1 MSVNVCNELRRAKSR
16 LSNSCLTEGA
26 ELTANSLNSEE
37 ISVGC
42 VGCSTVEIGE

>member
-1 MSVNVCNELRRAKSR
+1 MSCMNMYPI

-26 ELTANSLNSEE
+26 ELAANSLNSEE

-42 VGCSTVEIGE
+42 VGCSTVGVDE